1 MRRGVA
7 ALCAL
12 LCVAGASFGQVEG
25 GDAAPDPLVLQRRL
39 ALVLRQV
46 SQLYEA
52 GDYRGAIRRL
62 DDLQGGAAQDLSAR
76 NLRGAIL
83 TKLGD
88 YNQAQQVFQAILS
101 ADPSYFPAAFNMAE
115 VQYMQGDYA
124 SAMAAFTELRNR
136 DPRNE
141 LVRFKV
147 FLCHLLLGQTDEAR
161 GIAAGF
167 IPAGSTPAW
176 YYAQAMIAK
185 KNGDGRAADKHI
197 KAAREI
203 YGSGGCKLFD
213 ESLVFARF

>member
-1 MRRGVA
+1 MRRGLAV
-7 ALCAL
+7 LCAL
-12 LCVAGASFGQVEG
+12 LGVAGAAFGQTTG
-25 GDAAPDPLVLQRRL
+25 GDAPPDPLVLQRRL
-39 ALVLRQV
+39 ALVLRQA

-52 GDYRGAIRRL
+52 GDYRGALQRL
-62 DDLQGGAAQDLSAR
+62 DDLQGNASQDLSVY

-88 YNQAQQVFQAILS
+88 YNQAQQLFREILT
-101 ADPSYFPAAFNMAE
+101 ADPSYFPAAFNLAE
-115 VQYMQGDYA
+115 LQYMQRDYA
-124 SAMAAFTELRNR
+124 SALAAFSNLRGR

-176 YYAQAMIAK
+176 YYAQALIAK
-185 KNGDGRAADKHI
+185 KNGDARSADKHLD
-197 KAAREI
+197 AAREI
-203 YGSGGCKLFD
+203 YGKDGCKLFE
-213 ESLVFARF
+213 ESLVFANF